1 MIVAR
6 TVLPALGL
14 SCALLLGAAGPALAQ
29 AQRLDPQEP
38 AFDGPTVGHVD
49 QTEAWLWLRAPKV
62 RAVEARITPA
72 GGEAETRQLPFAALG
87 RGFGRL
93 HLSGLRRDTAYRVAV
108 RVGEAEPV
116 EVRFRTA
123 PAARAW
129 GKLRFAVG
137 SCARED
143 AQPVWKVVAA
153 QRPDLFVFLG
163 DHVYYG
169 RRAAGGN
176 DWDSVPNMIAK
187 QMSQR
192 RRPSLLRV
200 LQSTPSYAIWDD
212 HDYGPNN
219 STRRFPLRAESRL
232 VHRYLWA
239 NPGCGE
245 EGEGVYFSFRRGPV
259 EFFLLDDRSFKEV
272 GVPLAQRTIYGAK
285 QLEWLR
291 RGLQRSSAPLKVVGS
306 GTQVLLGYPLAEGW
320 QQAPAEKERFLNWAR
335 GADLG
340 PVLFLSGDIHISELY
355 RVPHQKKQPKGAA
368 FWELTS
374 SGLATDAFGYQDLFE
389 AAVRPER
396 LWMESRRNVCM
407 VEVDIPRDPAQRA
420 EATLRFTC
428 LAAKDGAVLRD
439 TTTTFASFGPT
450 KSAPTPTPEQPK
462 KKKFFQL
469 R

>member
-1 MIVAR
+1 MER
-6 TVLPALGL
+6 WVLA
-14 SCALLLGAAGPALAQ
+14 CALLCGGASLAGAQ
-29 AQRLDPQEP
+29 AQRLDPEEP
-38 AFDGPTVGHVD
+38 AFDGPTLGHVD
-49 QTEAWLWLRAPKV
+49 QTEAWLWLRAPGV
-62 RAVEARITPA
+62 REVEAQVTPS
-72 GGEAETRQLPFAALG
+72 GGEAERRRLPFAALG

-93 HLSGLRRDTAYRVAV
+93 RLSGLRPDTAYQVAV

-116 EVRFRTA
+116 QLSFRTA
-123 PAARAW
+123 PPPREW

-143 AQPVWKVVAA
+143 AQPVWKVVLEE
-153 QRPDLFVFLG
+153 RPELFVFLG

-200 LQSTPSYAIWDD
+200 LQTTPSYAVWDD

-219 STRRFPLRAESRL
+219 SSRRFPLRAESRL
-232 VHRYLWA
+232 VHRYLWSA
-239 NPGCGE
+239 NPGFGQD
-245 EGEGVYFSFRRGPV
+245 GEGVHFSFRRGPV

-272 GVPLAQRTIYGAK
+272 GVPLAERTIYGAK

-291 RGLQRSSAPLKVVGS
+291 RGLTRSTAPLKVVGS

-320 QQAPAEKERFLNWAR
+320 QQAPAEKKRFLEWAR

-340 PVLFLSGDIHISELY
+340 PVLFLSGDIHVSELY
-355 RVPHQKKQPKGAA
+355 RVPHDKAKPKGSA
-368 FWELTS
+368 FWELTA
-374 SGLATDAFGYQDLFE
+374 SGLATDAFGYQDLFK
-389 AAVRPER
+389 AAVREER
-396 LWMESRRNVCM
+396 RWIESRRNVCM
-407 VEVDIPRDPAQRA
+407 VEVDVPRDPAKRA

-428 LAAKDGAVLRD
+428 LAAKDGEVLKD
-439 TTTTFASFGPT
+439 TRATFASFG
-450 KSAPTPTPEQPK
+450 SASGGASPAEPP
-462 KKKFFQL
+462 KKKFFQ
-469 R
+469 RGR

>member
-1 MIVAR
+1 MRSALTR
-6 TVLPALGL
+6 LGL
-14 SCALLLGAAGPALAQ
+14 IAALISASAALASAQ
-29 AQRLDPQEP
+29 AERLDPQEP

-49 QTEAWLWLRAPKV
+49 QTEAWLWLRAPQV
-62 RAVEARITPA
+62 RSVAARVTPA
-72 GGEAETRQLPFAALG
+72 GGEAETRQLPFEALG

-93 HLSGLRRDTAYRVAV
+93 RLTGLRPDTDYQVAV
-108 RVGEAEPV
+108 SVGDAAAV
-116 EVRFRTA
+116 GLSFRTA
-123 PAARAW
+123 PPNRSW

-143 AQPVWKVVAA
+143 VQPVWKVVAD
-153 QRPDLFVFLG
+153 QRPELFLFLG

-169 RRAAGGN
+169 KRAAGGN
-176 DWDSVPNMIAK
+176 DWDNVPNMIAK
-187 QMSQR
+187 QMHQR
-192 RRPSLLRV
+192 RRASLVRV
-200 LQSTPSYAIWDD
+200 LQTTPSYAVWDD

-232 VHRYLWA
+232 VHRYLWSA
-239 NPGCGE
+239 NPGFGQD
-245 EGEGVYFSFRRGPV
+245 GEGVYFSFRRGPV

-272 GVPLAQRTIYGAK
+272 GVPLAERTIYGAK
-285 QLEWLR
+285 QLEWLKQ
-291 RGLQRSSAPLKVVGS
+291 GLSRSTASLKVVGS
-306 GTQVLLGYPLAEGW
+306 GTQILLGYPLAEGW
-320 QQAPAEKERFLNWAR
+320 QEAPAEKQRFLEWAR

-340 PVLFLSGDIHISELY
+340 PLLFLSGDIHVSELY
-355 RVPHQKKQPKGAA
+355 RVPHHKEQPQGAA
-368 FWELTS
+368 FWELTA

-407 VEVDIPRDPAQRA
+407 VEVDVPRDPAKRA

-439 TTTTFASFGPT
+439 TETTFASFGLASSR
-450 KSAPTPTPEQPK
+450 SAPEQPK
-462 KKKFFQL
+462 KRFFQL